1 MREKRTKAAVD
12 AERLDEFDEDATS
25 IDEVIHVIDSK
36 MYGYPDATARYRTVP
51 NGIGRTKVEAQI
63 KLKKGGQWLPYIQY
77 IVSKSSGLGGPRPN
91 DSTYHT
97 EKAALTGIAKAL
109 EHLHTPRPEPTTWT
123 IYQPP
128 PEAADEDGAQG
139 ASNE

>member
-63 KLKKGGQWLPYIQY
+63 KLKKGGQWLPYIHTRGLDRGFLEARPHG
-77 IVSKSSGLGGPRPN
+77 SSYPN
-91 DSTYHT
+91 
-97 EKAALTGIAKAL
+97 EKGALTGIAKAL